1 MEHDRFKPPAK
12 EATNTFEGDDDD
24 SSAKKKKQRA
34 KDIARFLA
42 AQNIDKPQA
51 VNAPPKEERSIWQK
65 LTGQSAEEDKPRELD
80 DEADQDKT
88 DEAID
93 KNDQL
98 EADRPVDEL
107 SEQEQIVTA
116 EAYVEE
122 RLHELADEELSA
134 AERDE
139 AMPEAHNAA
148 VAFLATLRERLA
160 RAADGEA
167 SVEEVIESSY
177 EEVVGASRPA
187 VGTEMPIELTHE
199 ATIPLG
205 DNAANIPPPPSTPR
219 RSTPNPE
226 DPRRRHQEADAG
238 GATAPEVLS
247 TAANMAAAGERTIP
261 IEEAMY
267 FERRAQQRG
276 LLVGG
281 IVGYLIGRRRGR
293 IKTEKRM
300 ARVQQQLE
308 KQVVEVQQQVIRK
321 EAELE
326 RTVNSHRRE
335 TYASEQAYK
344 AERLNEARQSP
355 ASQEI
360 HIDRPKTRAEHT
372 ATASAAANV
381 PSIERQGRAP
391 VSAHG
396 IAAERALTINTPVAE
411 MSRQELLNESAN
423 IRVGE
428 SNLRRVYDA
437 RLVDESGLRRLV
449 QEYKAGHDMRRVLAR
464 EFLIKELR
472 FERDPQ
478 LRQAVLDDPS
488 GIRGGGV
495 SQQSLTQHRTDSS
508 SVDLPGGGPKAAAP
522 RAGSN
527 TRRNQQTSV
536 SPAILALLTFL
547 TIALALYA
555 LWLTVTR

>member
-12 EATNTFEGDDDD
+12 EATNTFESDDDD
-24 SSAKKKKQRA
+24 SSAKQKKQRA
-34 KDIARFLA
+34 KDVARFLA

-65 LTGQSAEEDKPRELD
+65 LTGQSAEEDKPRELN

-122 RLHELADEELSA
+122 RLHELADEELTA

-139 AMPEAHNAA
+139 NMSEAHNAA

-160 RAADGEA
+160 RAADGEV
-167 SVEEVIESSY
+167 SVEDAIESSY
-177 EEVVGASRPA
+177 EEVVGASRPTF
-187 VGTEMPIELTHE
+187 GTEAPIEFTHE
-199 ATIPLG
+199 ATIPLSE
-205 DNAANIPPPPSTPR
+205 NPANTPLPPRTPR
-219 RSTPNPE
+219 RSTPDPE
-226 DPRRRHQEADAG
+226 DQRRRHLETDAG
-238 GATAPEVLS
+238 AMGSEVLS
-247 TAANMAAAGERTIP
+247 AGSNANAVGERTIP
-261 IEEAMY
+261 VDEAMY

-300 ARVQQQLE
+300 ARVQQKLE
-308 KQVVEVQQQVIRK
+308 KQVVEVQEQVVRK

-335 TYASEQAYK
+335 TYATERAYRAEQ
-344 AERLNEARQSP
+344 LNEARHRA
-355 ASQEI
+355 ASQEAQI
-360 HIDRPKTRAEHT
+360 GSPQTVVEY
-372 ATASAAANV
+372 AAATTAV
-381 PSIERQGRAP
+381 AAKPSIERQGRVSA
-391 VSAHG
+391 SAHG
-396 IAAERALTINTPVAE
+396 IAAERALTINTAVAE

-478 LRQAVLDDPS
+478 LRQAVLNDPAGMKGS
-488 GIRGGGV
+488 GASRQ
-495 SQQSLTQHRTDSS
+495 SATQQSSDSS
-508 SVDLPGGGPKAAAP
+508 SVNLPGVSPGTANTP
-522 RAGSN
+522 AGSS
-527 TRRNQQTSV
+527 TRRSRQTSV

-555 LWLTVTR
+555 LWLTATR

>member
-12 EATNTFEGDDDD
+12 EATNTFESDDDD
-24 SSAKKKKQRA
+24 SSAKKKKQQA
-34 KDIARFLA
+34 KDVARFLA
-42 AQNIDKPQA
+42 AKNIDKPQA

-80 DEADQDKT
+80 EGSEQDTT
-88 DEAID
+88 DERIED
-93 KNDQL
+93 NDQL

-107 SEQEQIVTA
+107 SEQEQIVTT

-122 RLHELADEELSA
+122 RLHELAEEELTA
-134 AERDE
+134 AEHDE
-139 AMPEAHNAA
+139 NMPEAHNAA

-160 RAADGEA
+160 RAADGEV
-167 SVEEVIESSY
+167 SVEEAIESSY
-177 EEVVGASRPA
+177 EEA
-187 VGTEMPIELTHE
+187 VGPSRAAAGAEAPIELTHE
-199 ATIPLG
+199 ATIPLS
-205 DNAANIPPPPSTPR
+205 DTAANTPPPPPRTPR
-219 RSTPNPE
+219 HSAPNPE
-226 DPRRRHQEADAG
+226 EPRRRHQETDASTV
-238 GATAPEVLS
+238 ATEALS
-247 TAANMAAAGERTIP
+247 AAAHVAAASERTIP
-261 IEEAMY
+261 VDEALY
-267 FERRAQQRG
+267 YEKRAQQRG

-300 ARVQQQLE
+300 ARVQQALE
-308 KQVVEVQQQVIRK
+308 KQVVEVQQQVMRK

-326 RTVNSHRRE
+326 RTVKSHRRE
-335 TYASEQAYK
+335 TYASEQAARATK
-344 AERLNEARQSP
+344 LNEAQQRP
-355 ASQEI
+355 AIPEARVDSTPARIE
-360 HIDRPKTRAEHT
+360 RAAVS
-372 ATASAAANV
+372 ATA
-381 PSIERQGRAP
+381 AP
-391 VSAHG
+391 VMERRPRTPISDHG
-396 IAAERALTINTPVAE
+396 IAAERALTIHTPVAE

-478 LRQAVLDDPS
+478 LRQAMLDDPS
-488 GIRGGGV
+488 GVRGGGV
-495 SQQSLTQHRTDSS
+495 SQQSLAQHRTDSS
-508 SVDLPGGGPKAAAP
+508 SVDLPGVNPKATSS
-522 RAGSN
+522 RARSN
-527 TRRNQQTSV
+527 MRSSQQTSV
-536 SPAILALLTFL
+536 SPAVLALLTFL

-555 LWLTVTR
+555 LWLTATR